1 MLGKRSGWSIDSII
15 DHTISISKYHPS
27 AGKSYIKL
35 SKEFDQ
41 PRKRLINIQNI
52 DDNECFKWYLI
63 RYLNPAD
70 HNSWKI
76 TKADRDFPKSFDFKD
91 INFPVK
97 IREIYKI
104 ENKNSIGITV
114 FGYKYKEKISN
125 LCIKKLLWRKTC
137 WLINDR
143 RRREKH
149 YLMNDFNTFMCDY
162 SLHRGRKLLVV
173 IVYMH
178 SFQEEY

>member
-70 HNSWKI
+70 HNS
-76 TKADRDFPKSFDFKD
+76 
-91 INFPVK
+91 
-97 IREIYKI
+97 
-104 ENKNSIGITV
+104 
-114 FGYKYKEKISN
+114 
-125 LCIKKLLWRKTC
+125 
-137 WLINDR
+137 
-143 RRREKH
+143 
-149 YLMNDFNTFMCDY
+149 
-162 SLHRGRKLLVV
+162 
-173 IVYMH
+173 
-178 SFQEEY
+178 